1 MDTLFS
7 HKQTGIVDE
16 YAHKFEELMHK
27 ILMYKHSYDETF
39 FVKCFII
46 GLRVDIRRAIK
57 LHNPS
62 TVDLAFSMAQ
72 TQEALLV
79 EDSSTFWQQICSS

>member
-1 MDTLFS
+1 VGVFTKFNRDKYTRIMDTFFS

-39 FVKCFII
+39 
-46 GLRVDIRRAIK
+46 
-57 LHNPS
+57 
-62 TVDLAFSMAQ
+62 
-72 TQEALLV
+72 LLNV
-79 EDSSTFWQQICSS
+79 S